1 MLITI
6 KDSRITAVI
15 DSTGAQLISLRDA
28 FGREYIWQ
36 RDPKYWK
43 KCSPLLFPVVGNC
56 RNDRTILE
64 DRIYAIEKHGFCR
77 ERDFDVSQETSS
89 KAVFSMGDTP
99 DTHKAYPYAF
109 RLSLA
114 YELKDGVL
122 FMKYQV
128 ENRDQRDMWYAI
140 GAHPGFNCPMEEGY
154 AFEDYQLVFEKE
166 ENTVS
171 IPYDLD
177 QLHFAPSKTGT
188 TLKGSILSLSRE
200 MFKHDAVFFDRLN
213 SRAVSIL
220 NPSTGRGVEVGF
232 PGFETVAFWTLCPEP
247 APYLCV
253 EPWNGSG
260 IYENE
265 DDQFSHRH
273 HIQRLCPG
281 DSRSYVMTIRILERF
296 SEQ

>member
-28 FGREYIWQ
+28 SGREYIWQ

-154 AFEDYQLVFEKE
+154 ALEDYQLVFEKE

-177 QLHFAPSKTGT
+177 QLHFAPYKTGT
-188 TLKGSILSLSRE
+188 TLKGSILPLSRE

-220 NPSTGRGVEVGF
+220 NPATGRGVEVGF
-232 PGFETVAFWTLCPEP
+232 PGFETVAFWTLYPEP

-265 DDQFSHRH
+265 DDQLSHRH
-273 HIQRLCPG
+273 HIQHLLPG
-281 DSRSYVMTIRILERF
+281 DSHSYVMTIRILG
-296 SEQ
+296 